1 MQFELVCLCVYL
13 IIRSGVFRI
22 MFLLVFHM
30 RFLSATYFFNLLN
43 FIFPRTFNKT
53 NNDIMSHRFH
63 PYKNNLLFLLSF
75 NIIGIHL
82 NIFRILQLT
91 MRLAWRARDNN
102 YTQQKYKV

>member
-1 MQFELVCLCVYL
+1 
-13 IIRSGVFRI
+13 
-22 MFLLVFHM
+22 
-30 RFLSATYFFNLLN
+30 
-43 FIFPRTFNKT
+43 
-53 NNDIMSHRFH
+53 MSHRFH

-102 YTQQKYKV
+102 YTQQKYKVWSKKDQNERAAPKPVNGTHCG